1 MNQQPVTTTIA
12 GSTSAAVA
20 LTAGDLV
27 NAGVNQIQVV
37 NKPPGGGTSNIVT
50 YSINPTHLL
59 GLPVLVDLAADG
71 SQAINGICGGA
82 ANCASGNLG
91 LTTTTSGP
99 SSSSTGQFVAFASAC
114 FLVADGNDLGAM
126 YVTALAYLIGDAAD
140 FLGKSK
146 RFPRK

>member
-27 NAGVNQIQVV
+27 SAGVNQITVT
-37 NKPPGGGTSNIVT
+37 NKAPGGGTSNIVT

-82 ANCASGNLG
+82 ANCGSGAFG

-99 SSSSTGQFVAFASAC
+99 STSSSGQFVAFAS
-114 FLVADGNDLGAM
+114 VSHN
-126 YVTALAYLIGDAAD
+126 
-140 FLGKSK
+140 
-146 RFPRK
+146 